1 MQSNIQL
8 WPATAGDLPFLTDC
22 FLRSMRDTIVACRG
36 GWDEEDNR
44 SKFDS
49 QLDIAATNL
58 IQANQGERVGFLTAI
73 ESAVEIHL
81 HTLCVSPEYQ
91 RKGIGTHITHQ
102 LIENGRASRRDIV
115 LDVMRVNDG
124 ARRLY
129 ERLGF
134 VIIQEH
140 RHHVRMRFFV

>member
-1 MQSNIQL
+1 
-8 WPATAGDLPFLTDC
+8 
-22 FLRSMRDTIVACRG
+22 MRDTIVACRG

-44 SKFDS
+44 SKFAS
-49 QLDIAATNL
+49 QLDIASTKV
-58 IQANQGERVGFLTAI
+58 IQTSQGERVGFLTVLENAG
-73 ESAVEIHL
+73 EIHL

-91 RKGIGTHITHQ
+91 RKGIGALITHE

-115 LDVMRVNDG
+115 LDVMKVNDG

-134 VIIQEH
+134 VIVQEF
-140 RHHVRMRFFV
+140 RHQLKMRFFV